1 MRSYLFYHGVLK
13 VIGFN
18 VLFFFLRLPCDFNGT
33 RTRNPRK
40 KIGWTIHAN
49 GRCFAVLRTG
59 RERSR
64 RHRQWQR
71 RKSMIPKDQ
80 KKTAATAE
88 TIVCMRSHSIAHSF
102 REAVKWLSRVIKQL
116 LFQRPMI
123 GLKISHQF
131 FNNWEAKPK
140 PIAPC
145 ARDFSRALS
154 KLQVIA
160 RNSVIF
166 HRLCSCCDL
175 SG

>member
-1 MRSYLFYHGVLK
+1 MRSYHGVLK
-13 VIGFN
+13 LLGFN
-18 VLFFFLRLPCDFNGT
+18 VFNGFFFLRLPCDFNGT

-49 GRCFAVLRTG
+49 GRCFAVLRTD

-64 RHRQWQR
+64 RRRQRQR
-71 RKSMIPKDQ
+71 RKSMISKDQ
-80 KKTAATAE
+80 KKAATTPK
-88 TIVCMRSHSIAHSF
+88 TIVRMRSRSIAHSF
-102 REAVKWLSRVIKQL
+102 REAVKWLSSVIKHL
-116 LFQRPMI
+116 LLLHLMI
-123 GLKISHQF
+123 GLKISRQF
-131 FNNWEAKPK
+131 FNKWEAKPK

-145 ARDFSRALS
+145 ARDFSRSLS

-166 HRLCSCCDL
+166 YRICSCCDL